1 MPSAPNDAQPRLV
14 AAAVGTLGAIGG
26 LTLAALELI
35 GGVSLLLRDAAVKV
49 GPSLLRARTR
59 RQGWRNLWTQLDR
72 VGVRAIP
79 IVSLVVFCVGMII
92 SLQVSPILKTFGATR
107 EIADIISIAV
117 FRELGPLIGAIV
129 LTGFAGASIAAELGT
144 MVVGEEVIALRT
156 HAIHPIRFLVVPR
169 VLATIVMTTCLTVL
183 ADVMGLAGGMV
194 AAWIASDIPPLA
206 FLRDALDAVSTT
218 DFVTGIV
225 KASVFGGL
233 IGGLACYQG
242 LSVEGGAEGVGA
254 ATTRTVVFTIVGLI
268 VIDLM
273 FTTVFF
279 VFNV

>member
-1 MPSAPNDAQPRLV
+1 MPRDNRVISATAGSL
-14 AAAVGTLGAIGG
+14 AIVGGITLSV
-26 LTLAALELI
+26 LELV
-35 GGVSLLLRDAAVKV
+35 GGVSILLRDAAGKLPALFR
-49 GPSLLRARTR
+49 GRSR
-59 RQGWRNLWTQLDR
+59 RQAWRNVWTQLDR
-72 VGVRAIP
+72 VGVKAIP

-92 SLQVSPILKTFGATR
+92 SLQVSPILKTFGASR
-107 EIADIISIAV
+107 EIADVIGIAIL
-117 FRELGPLIGAIV
+117 RELGPLIGAIV

-156 HAIHPIRFLVVPR
+156 HAIHPVRFLVVPR
-169 VLATIVMTTCLTVL
+169 VLATIVMTACLAVL
-183 ADVMGLAGGMV
+183 ADVMGVLGGMF
-194 AAWIASDIPPLA
+194 AANLVLDIPYAA
-206 FLRDALDAVSTT
+206 FLRDCFDAATTT

-242 LSVEGGAEGVGA
+242 LTVEGGAEGVGA

-273 FTTVFF
+273 FTAVFF
-279 VFNV
+279 TFNV